1 MSKLISLGS
10 IVFESPTLGGDALGF
25 ETLQEEFNGGWVSQ
39 GRLSRDPA
47 MQFTGPG
54 AQTFTLAGRVYPKI
68 FGGLNTI
75 EQIKTAI
82 RAGKPLSLIRYN
94 VTQTSTTGL
103 TVTGN
108 VSQNQYVIL
117 KLGRAEQKIAPDGS
131 PHRVDFQLDL
141 QLYGDDLNNGG
152 PVSSFL

>member
-82 RAGKPLSLIRYN
+82 RAGKPLSLIRYSN
-94 VTQTSTTGL
+94 GQDNNSKV
-103 TVTGN
+103 VTGT
-108 VSQNQYVIL
+108 VSSNKYVIM
-117 KLGRAEQKIAPDGS
+117 KLVRSEQKIGSDGT
-131 PHRVDFQLDL
+131 PNRVDFSLEL
-141 QLYGDDLNNGG
+141 MLYGDDVNTGG
-152 PVSSFL
+152 PLASFL